1 MPTAHGATCQRR
13 RTRRAPPSMVEAPRP
28 YEQGTVPSPFHRRE
42 TEGQLGPVCRVTH
55 FLNAAFP
62 QSGRCPLR
70 RVPVTSSKAWVPP
83 GFALPRWMTWA
94 GRFSSLSL
102 GYMADSPSPHLLG
115 KWDPSRATTPCLP
128 RYRVAWGELWPLV
141 AVPLWVMPRAYL
153 LFSWGHILLF
163 PSGMGAVYNG
173 A

>member
-13 RTRRAPPSMVEAPRP
+13 RTRGSPPSVAEAPRP
-28 YEQGTVPSPFHRRE
+28 YEQELCHPCFHRRE
-42 TEGQLGPVCRVTH
+42 AEGRLGPVCRVAH

-62 QSGRCPLR
+62 EPGRCPLR
-70 RVPVTSSKAWVPP
+70 RVPVTSSKGWVPP
-83 GFALPRWMTWA
+83 GFALRRWMTWA
-94 GRFSSLSL
+94 GLFSSLSL
-102 GYMADSPSPHLLG
+102 GYTTDSASPHLLG
-115 KWDPSRATTPCLP
+115 KWDPSRATASSLSGH
-128 RYRVAWGELWPLV
+128 RVVWGELWPLV